1 MQKWVILFVL
11 MSLPILGLAQDKAA
25 ETAKTEAGAEATT
38 GAASPSG
45 QDSAGSTAPADP
57 AAPVPSAQKT
67 EKTAAADGDA
77 AQQAAGKT
85 EAPEEDKKKDGNVI
99 MSYLN
104 DGGFMMWVILS
115 VSILGLLIFLE
126 RASQMHVKQRLNASA
141 FVSSVLQPVE
151 AREYRKAL
159 DACKVGSKHP
169 LIGIMSAG
177 VSRANRRE
185 AEIERAM
192 EDKMLSAIP
201 DLNKRIGLLN
211 FLANS
216 CTLLGLLGTIF
227 GLIQAFSAVSNASAA
242 QKQQVLSEGI
252 SVAMYTTAFGIVAA
266 IPLLFFHHLLS
277 ARQEEIMNEMEG
289 GATALLV
296 ALCGSDEDQSSS
308 SLG

>member
-1 MQKWVILFVL
+1 MQKWVILFLL
-11 MSLPILGLAQDKAA
+11 MSLPILGLAQDKTT
-25 ETAKTEAGAEATT
+25 ETAKSEAPAKTTE
-38 GAASPSG
+38 AASPSG
-45 QDSAGSTAPADP
+45 DDSAGSTAPAAGTP
-57 AAPVPSAQKT
+57 AAPKA
-67 EKTAAADGDA
+67 EKTAAAGDDA

-104 DGGFMMWVILS
+104 DGGHDVGDPQCIHP
-115 VSILGLLIFLE
+115 GLLIF
-126 RASQMHVKQRLNASA
+126 RARLTNACKQRLNASA

-169 LIGIMSAG
+169 LIGIMAAG